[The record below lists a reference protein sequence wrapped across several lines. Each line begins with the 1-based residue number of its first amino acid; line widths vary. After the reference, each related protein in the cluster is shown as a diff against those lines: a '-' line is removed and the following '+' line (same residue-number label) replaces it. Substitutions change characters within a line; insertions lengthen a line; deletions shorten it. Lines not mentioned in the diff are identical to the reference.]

1 MFTGIIQDL
10 GTIQAVKTNGTD
22 TTITVATKHLGL
34 ADANIGDSIAVN
46 GVCLTATTI
55 DGDCYT
61 ADISHETLQKTTLRN
76 LTVGQTVNLEKA
88 LTLSTPLG
96 GHLVSGHVD
105 GVGKLTHKTP
115 DGNSTRYHFAAPK
128 DLMKYIA
135 PKGSITIQ
143 GISLTVNNINDDS
156 NSFDVAII
164 PHTEVKTNLG
174 QLAIGDEVNLEID
187 LVARYINRFLIAS
200 NADEG
205 LTLDKIHKAGF
216 NG

>member
-10 GTIQAVKTNGTD
+10 GTIQAVKTSGTD

-55 DGDCYT
+55 DGNTYT
-61 ADISHETLQKTTLRN
+61 ADISHETLQKTTLKN
-76 LTVGQTVNLEKA
+76 LSEGQTVNLEKA

-105 GVGKLTHKTP
+105 GVGKLTQKSS
-115 DGNSTRYHFAAPK
+115 DGKSTRYYFTAPK
-128 DLMKYIA
+128 ALMKYIA

-143 GISLTVNNINDDS
+143 GISLTVNHINDDS
-156 NSFDVAII
+156 NRFDVAII
-164 PHTEVKTNLG
+164 PHTEEKTNLG
-174 QLAIGDEVNLEID
+174 KLAIGDEVNLEID

-200 NADEG
+200 NASEG
-205 LTLDKIHKAGF
+205 LTLDSIRNAGF
-216 NG
+216 

>member
-10 GTIQAVKTNGTD
+10 GTIQSVKTNGTD
-22 TTITVATKHLGL
+22 TTITVATKNLGL

-55 DGDCYT
+55 NGNSYT
-61 ADISHETLQKTTLRN
+61 ADISHETLQKTTLKA
-76 LTVGQTVNLEKA
+76 LSIGQTVNLEKA

-105 GVGKLTHKTP
+105 GVGKLVNKSP
-115 DGNSTRYHFAAPK
+115 DGNSTRYHFSAPK

-143 GISLTVNNINDDS
+143 GISLTVNNVDDES
-156 NSFDVAII
+156 NGFDVAII
-164 PHTEVKTNLG
+164 PHTEEKTNLG
-174 QLAIGDEVNLEID
+174 KLSVGDEVNLEID

-205 LTLDKIHKAGF
+205 LTLDKIMQSGF
-216 NG
+216 